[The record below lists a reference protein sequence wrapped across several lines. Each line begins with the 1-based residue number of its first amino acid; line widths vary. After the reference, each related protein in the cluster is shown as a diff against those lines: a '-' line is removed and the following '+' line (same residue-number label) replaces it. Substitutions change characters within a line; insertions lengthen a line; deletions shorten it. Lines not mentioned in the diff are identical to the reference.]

1 VSLIAIAPT
10 KFARGVEGPASDW
23 RVKGGCPTPYES
35 VELTEALERTYA
47 TDAHLV
53 AYTIRSSTGEPLARQ
68 PRINKGGLP
77 WVLGEGFVV
86 EQAVFFCD
94 VDNPDHAPWTLPL
107 LERAIREY
115 EELEVLRT
123 AGVYHTQHGRRI
135 VQPLATP
142 IPVTEVEPYLHRWL
156 LELESAGLPFDRACR
171 DWTRHFRLPHVRRGG
186 QAFRSPWIRLE
197 RMTTIALT
205 PMAPTQRATMAVSVR
220 ADAPPAALEFK
231 EDLPENWSDRA
242 VSLAKAIR
250 AHVVEGWHDMYLA
263 LGGALLR
270 RGLAPERLPTFIGA
284 VATAAGSEKPQSHA
298 DSARDTAQRYA
309 ARIPCTGFDAL
320 RRRWPEVADALEDA
334 TATGPEA
341 RTRAQARE
349 NVPVQTLAE
358 TVSAL
363 EGALRDAPDGLSAIS
378 AECGLGKTEAAIRV
392 AAARSKRTHTSP
404 SPSATRAP
412 LHSKTSISVDKNVL
426 AEQIVTDLRAQ
437 GVEVKR
443 VFGPLS
449 LLRDDGT
456 PECRFHGVAEPLVE
470 GGQAMQWLFCE
481 GRKKERCEF
490 YDECS
495 ARKGFDGPASARV
508 TIGPHALLGQL
519 DAAAGSTGLLIID
532 EPPPFLET
540 IAITKEDFHVTFRER
555 LYFNGRY
562 TTALTPVLQ
571 AVRGWVH
578 EHAEPEVAAPF
589 EAIVRCAADAIEPD
603 VWTRACRAT
612 GRKMTASAADD
623 AIACAKE
630 ACPPALEA
638 LGVVAPP
645 LEAHGVFMAKR
656 DHGYARRLGT
666 ASRVLGALYRVVKS
680 STPVSA
686 RVEERR
692 GERVLLLTMIRA
704 GFDRALRREGSVVVT
719 DANARVHLPIL
730 EKAVGYAP
738 AFHEFAATDG
748 ARIDRTLLRC
758 RSGTRK
764 AWLAAGKVRLD
775 VVLPSIRAMLDWVR
789 EDHRTQAI
797 GVITF
802 KPLREV
808 LEAGAR
814 AGSETEQYRVLCKA
828 HGIET
833 EHSDALVTL
842 LAGWDLRFGHY
853 GAVRGLNN
861 MADVDAVVTLGDP
874 WPHVGEVRNEV
885 AFLGLDKPSEERL
898 EELCRA
904 ELEQAHGRIRAVHR
918 KRAGRALHV
927 GAVLPSGSGWASGG
941 VEIRKLLGGRVR
953 PALPLTPEEV
963 RAAVA
968 SLGGPAATSRTIGCT
983 ARSLFRYLSG
993 ERAVPDDL
1001 ALLLRLAIRP
1011 IDSDRSP
1018 Y

>member
-1 VSLIAIAPT
+1 MPLIAIAPT

-23 RVKGGCPTPYES
+23 RVKGGCPTPYER
-35 VELTEALERTYA
+35 VELTEALERTYT

-53 AYTIRSSTGEPLARQ
+53 AYTIRSPAGEPLARQ

-107 LERAIREY
+107 LERALREY

-142 IPVTEVEPYLHRWL
+142 IPVADVEPYLHRWL

-197 RMTTIALT
+197 RMTPIAL
-205 PMAPTQRATMAVSVR
+205 APLSPTTRAAIPVSLR
-220 ADAPPAALEFK
+220 TGAPPAALDFK
-231 EDLPENWSDRA
+231 EDLPEQWSDRA

-250 AHVVEGWHDMYLA
+250 AHVSEGWHDMYLA

-270 RGLAPERLPTFIGA
+270 RGLAPERLPTVIGA

-298 DSARDTAQRYA
+298 DSACDTAQRYA
-309 ARIPCTGFDAL
+309 ARLPCTGFGAL
-320 RRRWPEVADALEDA
+320 RRRWPEVADALDDA

-349 NVPVQTLAE
+349 IVPVQTLAE
-358 TVSAL
+358 TVAAL
-363 EGALRDAPDGLSAIS
+363 EAALRDAPDGLTAIS

-392 AAARSKRTHTSP
+392 AAARSKRAHA
-404 SPSATRAP
+404 SPSAAGARAP
-412 LHSKTSISVDKNVL
+412 LHSKTSISVDKNSL
-426 AEQIVTDLRAQ
+426 AQQIVTDLRAQ

-490 YDECS
+490 YDECR

-508 TIGPHALLGQL
+508 TVGPHALLGQL

-540 IAITKEDFHVTFRER
+540 VAITKEDFHVTFRER
-555 LYFNGRY
+555 MYFNGRY

-578 EHAEPEVAAPF
+578 EHAEPETAAPF
-589 EAIVRCAADAIEPD
+589 EAIVRRAADAIEPD
-603 VWTRACRAT
+603 VWTRACKAI

-623 AIACAKE
+623 ALACAKE

-638 LGVVAPP
+638 LGVSAPP

-656 DHGYARRLGT
+656 DNGYARRLGT

-719 DANARVHLPIL
+719 DANAKVHLPIL
-730 EKAVGYAP
+730 QKAVGYAP

-764 AWLAAGKVRLD
+764 AWLAAGRVRLD
-775 VVLPSIRAMLDWVR
+775 VVLPSVRAMLDWVR
-789 EDHRTQAI
+789 EDHRTRSV

-802 KPLREV
+802 KPLRAI
-808 LEAGAR
+808 LEAAAR
-814 AGSETEQYRVLCKA
+814 AGSETEQYQAICRA
-828 HGIET
+828 HGIEA
-833 EHSDALVTL
+833 EHGDGLVAL

-853 GAVRGLNN
+853 GAVRGLNT

-918 KRAGRALHV
+918 TRPGRALHV
-927 GAVLPSGSGWASGG
+927 GAVLPSGSGWASGS
-941 VEIRKLLGGRVR
+941 VEIRKMPSGPSRAPVHMTIDELRGVMASFGG
-953 PALPLTPEEV
+953 PG
-963 RAAVA
+963 RAARVV
-968 SLGGPAATSRTIGCT
+968 GCT
-983 ARSLFRYLSG
+983 ERNLFRYLSG
-993 ERAVPDDL
+993 DHPVPDEL
-1001 ALLLRLAIRP
+1001 ALQLRAASP
-1011 IDSDRSP
+1011 IARN
-1018 Y
+1018 